1 MINFIKNN
9 IFDNPDYYRKLI
21 LNEQFLLKCDLS
33 KNNGKSL
40 ICVFFT
46 AFCGIGCPF
55 CFFRSPNYKNNIKLA
70 DELENRF
77 NKKAVK
83 KFIKFAND
91 ANVGYLQISG
101 GGEPFLEKNA
111 IIECIKGIN
120 ADRII
125 LITSGFWACN
135 EKNGEKYL
143 EDLYE
148 ATLKRKHPARVTIR
162 VSISEHHNKKLKDRH
177 LINLLNIFNKKYKND
192 KNFTLQL
199 KTFENDNALVN
210 ALDNYFDGYKL
221 KLISNNSTDDNLH
234 IKIIPWKYN
243 LTLKSGYSV
252 IVGKSRVFYSNLR
265 PNINNKQEI
274 KKNIEVYDNDL
285 FLSQRNN
292 SSIVYNSNGNNG
304 LDWIVEYNGNVCI
317 WQNRVQ
323 DNLLNIY
330 EDSYKDVLY
339 KTYHDVLTYS
349 YIDKWGIYRNNIVNE
364 VSPKSVLLMKSVNIR
379 DYAWTLLF
387 YEEKVRLYYTI
398 RVIQD
403 YLIEKKINKKYLK
416 KLPKELF
423 DAINMS
429 KNELKKLYNKSTYS
443 ILDQEFKMPINKN
456 EFYDLLELIKLG
468 HYNISKNKIKKAI
481 NYYNSIYKENLKGI
495 EDIVS
500 NDGINTE
507 RRLTKRMMKRKKIKN
522 ENNKKYFYIY
532 RHGETN
538 WNVENRI
545 KWQLETIDTKFTECW
560 LIQINGLKE
569 MIRNNKIEAVFF
581 SDLNRARETSEIINE
596 SLKLPLYY
604 SENFRGLNMWNFQG
618 KKMKEFLSNKNV
630 KKAFFNYNVKIPWW
644 ESINE
649 LIKRFI
655 EGIEIIYNNYT
666 YDKVTIISHGAA
678 ISNLKAYIS
687 NSKYENID
695 YCVIK
700 LYNNKYDV
708 VDFGCYK

>member
-1 MINFIKNN
+1 MINLIKNN
-9 IFDNPDYYRKLI
+9 VFDNPEYYRKLI
-21 LNEQFLLKCDLS
+21 LKEQKLLKCDLS

-46 AFCGIGCPF
+46 AFCGVWCPF
-55 CFFRSPNYKNNIKLA
+55 CFFHSPHYRKDSKLA
-70 DELENRF
+70 DELENHF
-77 NKKAVK
+77 NKKSVK
-83 KFIKFAND
+83 KFVKFAND

-101 GGEPFLEKNA
+101 WGEPFLEKDA
-111 IIECIKGIN
+111 IIECIKKIN

-143 EDLYE
+143 EDLYD
-148 ATLKRKHPARVTIR
+148 AMSKRKYPARVTIR
-162 VSISEHHNKKLKDRH
+162 VSISEHHNKKLKDQH

-199 KTFENDNALVN
+199 KTFENDNALVT
-210 ALDNYFDGYKL
+210 ALDNYFKGYKL
-221 KLISNNSTDDNLH
+221 ELLSNNSTDDEHH
-234 IKIIPWKYN
+234 IKVIPWKYN

-252 IVGKSRVFYSNLR
+252 IVWKSKIFYSNLR

-285 FLSQRNN
+285 FFSQKNN
-292 SSIVYNSNGNNG
+292 SSIVYNSNGNNW

-317 WQNRVQ
+317 WQNRIQ

-330 EDSYKDVLY
+330 EDSYKEVLN
-339 KTYHDVLTYS
+339 KTYNDVLTYS
-349 YIDKWGIYRNNIVNE
+349 YVDKWGIYRENIVNE

-379 DYAWTLLF
+379 DYAWTLIF

-403 YLIEKKINKKYLK
+403 YLIEDKINKKYLK
-416 KLPKELF
+416 RLPKELS
-423 DAINMS
+423 DAINMN
-429 KNELKKLYNKSTYS
+429 KRELKELYNKSKYS

-456 EFYDLLELIKLG
+456 EFYDLLELMKLG
-468 HYNISKNKIKKAI
+468 HYNVSKSDIKNAI
-481 NYYNSIYKENLKGI
+481 NYYNLVYQENLKGI
-495 EDIVS
+495 DDIFL
-500 NDGINTE
+500 NDGIDVE
-507 RRLTKRMMKRKKIKN
+507 RRLTKRMMKRKKIKS
-522 ENNKKYFYIY
+522 ENGEKYFYIY

-538 WNVENRI
+538 WNVENKI
-545 KWQLETIDTKFTECW
+545 KWQLETIDTKFTE
-560 LIQINGLKE
+560 LGFKQINTLKE
-569 MIRNNKIEAVFF
+569 IFISNKIEAIFF

-604 SENFRGLNMWNFQG
+604 SKNFRGLNMWNFQG
-618 KKMKEFLSNKNV
+618 KTMKEFLSNKNV
-630 KKAFFNYNVKIPWW
+630 KKSFLDYNVKIPWW
-644 ESINE
+644 ESIND

-655 EGIEIIYNNYT
+655 EGIKIIYNNYN

-678 ISNLKAYIS
+678 ISNLKSYITK
-687 NSKYENID
+687 SKYEDID

-700 LYNNKYDV
+700 LYNDNCEVVGFGKY
-708 VDFGCYK
+708 K